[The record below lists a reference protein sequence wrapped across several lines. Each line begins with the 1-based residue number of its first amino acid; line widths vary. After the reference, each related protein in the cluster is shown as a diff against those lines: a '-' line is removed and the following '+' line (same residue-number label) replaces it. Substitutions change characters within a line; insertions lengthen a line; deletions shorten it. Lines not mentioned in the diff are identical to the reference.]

1 MTESDC
7 GVRKSKGTGVY
18 SLKVNELRKKIRE
31 LYKKDKQIPPALSKL
46 NRKQLCDVLSKTK
59 SGKSFIDSSK
69 LVQKDKSKNSIKKT
83 KSIMYI
89 KNISNKLIIKRIE
102 QAIEGKSY
110 TSGGL
115 NKPDIENIL
124 NEKGIQTK
132 NKSREE
138 LQRHLKSLFFKTKP
152 MKFKKSTFVQSK
164 LNFIKPT
171 NTPKENITIATINV
185 NGIRSAL
192 KKGLIDFLQNQ
203 SPTIVCFQE
212 TKVDEFEDK
221 LPSRIKTLYSIYSHR
236 YWNSSD
242 QKGLH
247 GVSTWSKIKP
257 DKIQDTFKGRGQT
270 LFFKH
275 FILLQT
281 YVPNSDAKN
290 GDQIRKKWNENI
302 NKHINKLKLK
312 NTPVIWTGDLNV
324 SYLPTDSNYKSI
336 AGTKQYEKQHIIDTI
351 NNGFVDVYKH
361 FNLNTSVI
369 KQRVIEKAYTLIIR
383 NFKNKILKMRLDYFL
398 VEKELLK
405 HIENIYVDQTT
416 TFSDHF
422 PLIMKTNLST
432 I

>member
-1 MTESDC
+1 
-7 GVRKSKGTGVY
+7 
-18 SLKVNELRKKIRE
+18 
-31 LYKKDKQIPPALSKL
+31 
-46 NRKQLCDVLSKTK
+46 
-59 SGKSFIDSSK
+59 
-69 LVQKDKSKNSIKKT
+69 
-83 KSIMYI
+83 
-89 KNISNKLIIKRIE
+89 
-102 QAIEGKSY
+102 
-110 TSGGL
+110 
-115 NKPDIENIL
+115 
-124 NEKGIQTK
+124 
-132 NKSREE
+132 
-138 LQRHLKSLFFKTKP
+138 
-152 MKFKKSTFVQSK
+152 
-164 LNFIKPT
+164 
-171 NTPKENITIATINV
+171 
-185 NGIRSAL
+185 
-192 KKGLIDFLQNQ
+192 
-203 SPTIVCFQE
+203 
-212 TKVDEFEDK
+212 
-221 LPSRIKTLYSIYSHR
+221 
-236 YWNSSD
+236 
-242 QKGLH
+242 
-247 GVSTWSKIKP
+247 
-257 DKIQDTFKGRGQT
+257 
-270 LFFKH
+270 
-275 FILLQT
+275 LQT